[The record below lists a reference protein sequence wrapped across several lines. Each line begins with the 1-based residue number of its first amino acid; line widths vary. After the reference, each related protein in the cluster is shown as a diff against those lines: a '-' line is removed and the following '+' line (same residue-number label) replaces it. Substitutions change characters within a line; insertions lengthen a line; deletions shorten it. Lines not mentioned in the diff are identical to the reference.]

1 MLNRESW
8 LGVIRREGMADSW
21 PFDYLLVAFIS
32 HHPEVGHSVCRW
44 FPQLSDVQF
53 ESLAQAQLIPP
64 SLGMPLQSIT
74 NEQLVLELIPDPD
87 RDLRG
92 WESFAHT
99 INGYDVMGGF
109 EPCAELAN
117 SGSPATLTE
126 LRCSLFFEA
135 RRDRHSGGLSTDEEY
150 IRDLLRAIRQKLS
163 DGELD

>member
-21 PFDYLLVAFIS
+21 PFDYLMVAFIS

-53 ESLAQAQLIPP
+53 ESLAQAQLIPL

-87 RDLRG
+87 SGLRG

-109 EPCAELAN
+109 ERCAELAN
-117 SGSPATLTE
+117 SGSSATLTE

-135 RRDRHSGGLSTDEEY
+135 RRDRHSGGISTNEEL
-150 IRDLLRAIRQKLS
+150 IRDLLRAIREKVKA
-163 DGELD
+163 GELD